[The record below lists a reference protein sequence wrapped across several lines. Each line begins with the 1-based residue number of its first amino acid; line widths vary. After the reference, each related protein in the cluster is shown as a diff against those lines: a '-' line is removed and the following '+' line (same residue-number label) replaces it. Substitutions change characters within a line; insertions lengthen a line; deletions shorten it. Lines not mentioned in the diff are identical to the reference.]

1 MSLELSCSFYI
12 GICLVRNWMSQSD
25 TLLTYCSE
33 IISSVLWVLFGFLEE
48 RIRKS
53 KVDAESTWGLF
64 FARFFFFLVVWTEHL
79 YHSYKL
85 MLCKYPVT
93 ALLLLIVGVPL
104 LCSWMW
110 ASVLVASK
118 NNVAQVH

>member
-1 MSLELSCSFYI
+1 MSLELNCSFYI

-33 IISSVLWVLFGFLEE
+33 IISSVLWMLFGFLEE

-64 FARFFFFLVVWTEHL
+64 FARFFFPGG
-79 YHSYKL
+79 
-85 MLCKYPVT
+85 MD
-93 ALLLLIVGVPL
+93 
-104 LCSWMW
+104 
-110 ASVLVASK
+110 
-118 NNVAQVH
+118 